1 MQRCDVESQRWL
13 LLYPVPGYTS
23 WLTGGEEAALRPR
36 TALPWITLPFFFF
49 VCSFLYKS
57 EGIAVSVYVRML
69 VSFFSF
75 ASPLSALFH
84 SPAPFLFVFT
94 PLRPALN
101 YCMPIFP
108 SSLLLPSLPPFSISP
123 LLPLSSHS
131 VRFDLTELSRLA
143 VVPRLCGNVSAA
155 PVSLINSPLS
165 QSLLYFFFF
174 FFYEGSHPPIS
185 SSPSFSRSTFV
196 VPHSPI
202 LHSSAAQQLTCSV

>member
-1 MQRCDVESQRWL
+1 MDHS
-13 LLYPVPGYTS
+13 PF
-23 WLTGGEEAALRPR
+23 
-36 TALPWITLPFFFF
+36 FFFF

-84 SPAPFLFVFT
+84 SPPFLFVFT

-131 VRFDLTELSRLA
+131 VRFDLTKLSRLA
-143 VVPRLCGNVSAA
+143 VVPPLCGNVSAA

-174 FFYEGSHPPIS
+174 FCEGSHPPIS

>member
-1 MQRCDVESQRWL
+1 
-13 LLYPVPGYTS
+13 
-23 WLTGGEEAALRPR
+23 
-36 TALPWITLPFFFF
+36 
-49 VCSFLYKS
+49 
-57 EGIAVSVYVRML
+57 ML
-69 VSFFSF
+69 VSCFFIRRPPFGPVS
-75 ASPLSALFH
+75 SP
-84 SPAPFLFVFT
+84 PPPFLFVFT

-143 VVPRLCGNVSAA
+143 VVPQLCGNVSAA

-174 FFYEGSHPPIS
+174 FFLRMLSPPIS